1 MRLFLAWIK
10 KILDIQSPS
19 GLPRGYKYEYDMLKD
34 KRRRPMNNKEIFERL
49 KAAADTEVEQ
59 WNKTRLSDIE
69 KYQLSVY
76 YLGGICRAAL
86 FVLPTDLYLKFAS
99 YLDDKYGYEIK
110 GDRK

>member
-1 MRLFLAWIK
+1 
-10 KILDIQSPS
+10 
-19 GLPRGYKYEYDMLKD
+19 
-34 KRRRPMNNKEIFERL
+34 MNNKEIFERL

-86 FVLPTDLYLKFAS
+86 FTLPTDLYLKFSS
-99 YLDDKYGYEIK
+99 YLDDKYGIK
-110 GDRK
+110 NNNRTFDDYDLGGDR